1 LAAIGDRESC
11 MLPPHQGASAM
22 SHYRAYLIA
31 PDGGHIKAVD
41 IECID
46 DDAAKKR
53 AAQMANGSNVE
64 LWEHARRIAKFD
76 SRSGY

>member
-1 LAAIGDRESC
+1 
-11 MLPPHQGASAM
+11 M

-31 PDGGHIKAVD
+31 LDGGHIKAVD

-46 DDAAKKR
+46 DGAAKKR
-53 AAQMANGSNVE
+53 AAQMADGTNVE

-76 SRSGY
+76 SKSEY